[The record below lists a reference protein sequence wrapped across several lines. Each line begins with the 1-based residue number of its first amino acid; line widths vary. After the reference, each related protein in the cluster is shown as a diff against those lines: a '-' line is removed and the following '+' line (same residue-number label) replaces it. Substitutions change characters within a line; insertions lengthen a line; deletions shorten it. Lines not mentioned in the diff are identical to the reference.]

1 MGLRTLKR
9 PGDIT
14 VIHRQQSKS
23 PLRLMRTRRRRAASA
38 RHVEM
43 IWVQHSWMPTST
55 CATSAG
61 IIRRLFSQSCKHQ
74 PDIGGKRARSSGF
87 FPARNLAALTETR
100 GKQESTRSRAPATA
114 RLAKNLL
121 PSAPKSIPA
130 PEMAGLPSPGPSN
143 GSVILEFV

>member
-100 GKQESTRSRAPATA
+100 GNRSRRDRA
-114 RLAKNLL
+114 RLPPHAL
-121 PSAPKSIPA
+121 PKTCCRAPRSQYRRQRWL
-130 PEMAGLPSPGPSN
+130 GFHLPGPAMAA
-143 GSVILEFV
+143 